1 MIKTIK
7 AHERFNATNDWL
19 SAYWLFSFDFY
30 YDPNNLAFGPLR
42 VFNHDTIQPDS
53 GFGMHPHKNMEIITY
68 VLEGTLEHK
77 DSTGGAGRISAGEV
91 QRMTAGTGIYH
102 SEYNSSPD
110 QAVKLLQMWVLPNEN
125 GLKPSYEQKRFSV
138 EERTGKLLAIAS
150 GQRLNGESA
159 TGESA
164 LGESAT
170 GEGAT
175 GALGINQDVTFYVSK
190 LRAGDKLSHAVG
202 DTRKAFLYVIDG
214 DLSANDQA
222 LQSGDQ
228 ARISETASLELQAN
242 GDSEIIL
249 IDLP

>member
-7 AHERFNATNDWL
+7 ANERFNAQNDWL

-30 YDPNNLAFGPLR
+30 YDPNNTAFGPLR

-68 VLEGTLEHK
+68 VLEGTLDHK
-77 DSTGGAGRISAGEV
+77 DSTGGVGQISAGEV

-125 GLKPSYEQKRFSV
+125 GLQPSYQQKKFSV
-138 EERTGKLLAIAS
+138 EERTGKLLPVAS
-150 GQRLNGESA
+150 GRSANGES
-159 TGESA
+159 E
-164 LGESAT
+164 
-170 GEGAT
+170 
-175 GALGINQDVTFYVSK
+175 GALGINQDVTFYVSR
-190 LRAGDKLSHAVG
+190 LRSGERLSHQLG
-202 DTRKAFLYVIDG
+202 DNRKAFLYVIDG
-214 DLSANDQA
+214 DLSVNDRA

-228 ARISETASLELQAN
+228 ARISETANLELQAN